1 MKTFCYYS
9 PLLAIFSQEL
19 AELAGKMF
27 FFLNT

>member
-27 FFLNT
+27 FS